1 MDIKQ
6 WGENYLLEANRIYD
20 RFVRLK
26 QERVSGNYT
35 NFYDLD
41 RRMQILYD
49 IYLEM
54 KHTGQYLLH
63 YPGRKW
69 YGDGNEKG
77 DTGIF

>member
-41 RRMQILYD
+41 RRMKILYD

-63 YPGRKW
+63 YPGRK
-69 YGDGNEKG
+69 
-77 DTGIF
+77 

>member
-1 MDIKQ
+1 MDINQ

-63 YPGRKW
+63 YPGRK
-69 YGDGNEKG
+69 
-77 DTGIF
+77 